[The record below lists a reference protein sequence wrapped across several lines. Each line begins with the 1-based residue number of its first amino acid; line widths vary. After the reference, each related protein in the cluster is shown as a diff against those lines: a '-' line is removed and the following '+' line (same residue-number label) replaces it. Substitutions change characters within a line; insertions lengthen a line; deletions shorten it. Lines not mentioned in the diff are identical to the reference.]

1 MINLTFTSFN
11 PISFSQVETNTK
23 NQPLSIKQ
31 GQVFHGTIKK
41 LYPDQMAEVQIGNH
55 KMMAKLEVPLKA
67 GDSYFLQ
74 VKSVAPQVELSL
86 VSNST
91 ANLSPQEQLGQLMES
106 MNLPKGSDAE
116 QLVKFLMKND
126 SPIVK
131 EQILQATNLMKN
143 IPAGVEKQEV
153 LVALQKMI
161 NDKLP
166 MTQNVLNALIF
177 GAKTSGMVE
186 NLEAFA
192 NALTQE
198 NNLPADMKANI
209 TNMLQKIATPF
220 EGEVGGEILKEA
232 IQTLQNSNAN
242 IGTRLHMLNLLKEAG
257 VLPKE
262 ATLSNFQQVAF
273 QQFAEGGTSGTQ
285 QAGQIVQTLRT
296 ANVENME
303 QTLATVKEWVQNQ
316 PLTSQQKAELTQMLT
331 KFQSSSKTPESIEQF
346 AKDFH
351 QKLIDVF
358 SNKENNTTFALDKNG
373 ISPKEHLLSLLKPAN
388 AEGAH
393 GQLLQL
399 ANSAK
404 DGETPVIQNAFLEA
418 DKAVQSSMDSK
429 AMQFALKTVLK
440 SLGLSYEAAIQNSE
454 IEKVA
459 ESLKPQLM
467 ALMENKEVSDTVK
480 ESASTLLARLN
491 GMQLASSEQ
500 NHQQQLIMQIPL
512 NFFGKQMDATVQW
525 NGRMKK
531 DGKIDADYARILF
544 YLDMETL
551 KETTID
557 MQVQNRIVT
566 IQFYNEHTGLDQ
578 LAEPFKESLKA
589 GLAELNYHLSGIS
602 FKTFQKE
609 GKLVEKKE
617 TEVVEHTGVDI
628 RV

>member
-273 QQFAEGGTSGTQ
+273 QQLAEGGTSGTQ
-285 QAGQIVQTLRT
+285 QAGQIVQMLRT